1 MTGDKDYLLEALN
14 QKFGYGSFLSSQHE
28 IISNVLS
35 GRDSLVVM
43 PTGSGKS
50 ICYQLPSL
58 FIDRLTLVVS
68 PLIALMKD
76 QVDALR
82 LRGFRAAFVNSTM
95 TSAEQHKVQSDAQQ
109 GVLDIL
115 YVAPERLVSPQFRDF
130 VLDLKPGL
138 VAIDEAHCISEWGHD
153 FRPDYRKL
161 QFLRPSLPDTTLI
174 ALTATA
180 TERVREDILRQL
192 EIPEATRFVT
202 SFNRPNLVYDVRPK
216 RNSFATILS
225 LLEGIDSGS
234 AIIYCSFRQQTEDLA
249 RSLSDSGFLAL
260 AYHAGLG
267 AKDRQ
272 QTQEQFMDGRVSV
285 IVATI
290 AFGMGIDKPNVR
302 LVVHYDLP
310 KSIEGYYQETG
321 RAGRDGQPSNCV
333 LFFSYRDK
341 SQQDFFVRKIEDPV
355 ERANAEKRL
364 TLMVKYCQIRSCR
377 RQFLLNY
384 FGEEWSHDNCGSCDV
399 CRRAAGQ
406 LDSGKEFDGTELAQK
421 IMSAIIK
428 TGERFGA
435 GHIVS
440 VLRGGRGGR
449 IIDLG
454 HDQLSV
460 YGIAGGVSTNDL
472 KDAIDQLVDIG
483 LVDRAID
490 GLPVLSIAA
499 DGKKFIKDHGS
510 VTLIK
515 RESSEVTSTE
525 PGLVPDH
532 DKVLF
537 EKLRQLRKEIAG
549 ELNLP
554 AYIVFHDSVLHQM
567 ASKMPVNQSE
577 LIRVRGVGSEKLQRF
592 GDQFIAVIVAHKNKG
607 GESSDPAEYPTGP
620 PLLGRET
627 TSTDYSS
634 SAVNIDSE
642 NSTTTNPSNESI
654 IENFRHLETYL
665 SNQEEGIVNDK
676 DRRLLREAGDH
687 LALARD
693 KFRRIFGD

>member
-1 MTGDKDYLLEALN
+1 MTGDKDHLLEALN
-14 QKFGYGSFLSSQHE
+14 QRFGYGSFLSLQRE

-95 TSAEQHKVQSDAQQ
+95 TPAEQHKVQSDAQQ

-115 YVAPERLVSPQFRDF
+115 YVAPERLVSPQFQRF

-192 EIPEATRFVT
+192 GIPEATRFVT
-202 SFNRPNLVYDVRPK
+202 SFNRPNLIYDVRPK
-216 RNSFATILS
+216 RNSFAT
-225 LLEGIDSGS
+225 LLGLLQGIGSGS
-234 AIIYCSFRQQTEDLA
+234 AIVYCSSRQQTEDLA
-249 RSLSDSGFLAL
+249 RSLSDSGFSAL

-267 AKDRQ
+267 AKDRR

-321 RAGRDGQPSNCV
+321 RAGRDGQPSNCA
-333 LFFSYRDK
+333 LFFSYGDK
-341 SQQDFFVRKIEDPV
+341 SQQDFFIRKIEDQV

-364 TLMVKYCQIRSCR
+364 ALMVKYCQVRSCR

-384 FGEEWSHDNCGSCDV
+384 FGEEWPHDNCSSCDV

-421 IMSAIIK
+421 IMSAIVK

-435 GHIVS
+435 GHVVA
-440 VLRGGRGGR
+440 VLRGGRGRR

-454 HDQLSV
+454 HNQLSV
-460 YGIAGGVSTNDL
+460 YGLARGVSDNDL
-472 KDAIDQLVDIG
+472 KDAIDQLVDVG
-483 LVDRAID
+483 LVDRAAD
-490 GLPVLSIAA
+490 GLPILSITA
-499 DGKKFIKDHGS
+499 DGRKFIRDHGS
-510 VTLIK
+510 VTLVK
-515 RESSEVTSTE
+515 REIGETASVR
-525 PGLVPDH
+525 PGPAPNH
-532 DKVLF
+532 DQALF

-554 AYIVFHDSVLHQM
+554 AYIVFHDSVLRQM
-567 ASKMPVNQSE
+567 ASKMPISRSE
-577 LIRVRGVGSEKLQRF
+577 LLQISGVGPEKLKRF
-592 GDQFIAVIVAHKNKG
+592 GDRFVAVIVAHRAEG
-607 GESSDPAEYPTGP
+607 GDPPAPLTGLGSPVRELTTIGHSP
-620 PLLGRET
+620 PG
-627 TSTDYSS
+627 
-634 SAVNIDSE
+634 
-642 NSTTTNPSNESI
+642 
-654 IENFRHLETYL
+654 
-665 SNQEEGIVNDK
+665 VNDGAENLALTRPSARVVIEGFHNLEAYLASHEEKIVDNK

-693 KFRRIFGD
+693 KFRRIFGG

>member
-1 MTGDKDYLLEALN
+1 MTNDKDYLLEALN
-14 QKFGYGSFLSSQHE
+14 QRFGYGSFLSLQRE
-28 IISNVLS
+28 IIDNVLS

-95 TSAEQHKVQSDAQQ
+95 TPSEQHKVQSDAQQ
-109 GVLDIL
+109 GALDIL
-115 YVAPERLVSPQFRDF
+115 YVAPERLVSPQFQSF
-130 VLDLKPGL
+130 VFDIKPGL

-153 FRPDYRKL
+153 FRPDYRRL

-180 TERVREDILRQL
+180 TGRVREDILRQL
-192 EIPEATRFVT
+192 EIPKATRFVT
-202 SFNRPNLVYDVRPK
+202 SFNRPNLIYDVRPK
-216 RNSFATILS
+216 RNSFVT
-225 LLEGIDSGS
+225 LLGLLQGIDSGS
-234 AIIYCSFRQQTEDLA
+234 AIIYCSSRQQTEDLA
-249 RSLSDSGFLAL
+249 QNLSGSGFTAL

-267 AKDRQ
+267 AEDRRQ
-272 QTQEQFMDGRVSV
+272 IQEQFMDGRASV

-290 AFGMGIDKPNVR
+290 AFGMGIDKSNVR

-321 RAGRDGQPSNCV
+321 RAGRDGHPSSCV

-341 SQQDFFVRKIEDPV
+341 SQQDFFIGKIEDPV

-364 TLMVKYCQIRSCR
+364 ALMVKYCQVRSCR

-384 FGEEWSHDNCGSCDV
+384 FGEDWPHDNCGSCDF

-440 VLRGGRGGR
+440 VLRGGRGSR

-460 YGIAGGVSTNDL
+460 YGVVRDTSANDL

-490 GLPVLSIAA
+490 GLPILSVTA
-499 DGKKFIKDHGS
+499 DGRKFIKDSGE
-510 VTLIK
+510 VTLVK
-515 RESSEVTSTE
+515 RESSEVAPTVSNQV
-525 PGLVPDH
+525 LDH
-532 DKVLF
+532 DKALF
-537 EKLRQLRKEIAG
+537 EKLRQLRKEIAD
-549 ELNLP
+549 ELSLP
-554 AYIVFHDSVLHQM
+554 AYIVFHDSVLRQM
-567 ASKMPVNQSE
+567 ASKMPASQSE
-577 LIRVRGVGSEKLQRF
+577 LIQIRGVGLEKLKRF
-592 GDQFIAVIVAHKNKG
+592 GDRFIAVIVAHKDG
-607 GESSDPAEYPTGP
+607 GGGLSDPTTPSTVSGP
-620 PLLGRET
+620 MIGEAT
-627 TSTDYSS
+627 NIDHSS
-634 SAVNIDSE
+634 LAVNTCPG
-642 NSTTTNPSNESI
+642 NSTPTCQPDGVIVES
-654 IENFRHLETYL
+654 FRRLEAYL
-665 SNQEEGIVNDK
+665 AGQEKEVVDDEG
-676 DRRLLREAGDH
+676 RRLLREAGDH
-687 LALARD
+687 LILARD
-693 KFRRIFGD
+693 KFRRIFGR

>member
-1 MTGDKDYLLEALN
+1 MAADKDHLLEALN
-14 QKFGYGSFLSSQHE
+14 QRFGYGSFLSLQRK
-28 IISNVLS
+28 IIGNVLS
-35 GRDSLVVM
+35 GWDSLVVM

-50 ICYQLPSL
+50 VCYQLPSL
-58 FIDRLTLVVS
+58 FTDRLTLVVS

-95 TSAEQHKVQSDAQQ
+95 TSAEQHKVQADARQ
-109 GVLDIL
+109 GALDIL
-115 YVAPERLVSPQFRDF
+115 YVAPERLVSPQFQSF

-180 TERVREDILRQL
+180 TDRVREDILRQL
-192 EIPEATRFVT
+192 GIPEATRFVT
-202 SFNRPNLVYDVRPK
+202 SFNRPNLSYDVRPK
-216 RNSFATILS
+216 RNSFAT
-225 LLEGIDSGS
+225 LLTLLQVIDGGS
-234 AIIYCSFRQQTEDLA
+234 AIIYCSSRQQTEDLA
-249 RSLSDSGFLAL
+249 RSLSGSGFLAS

-267 AKDRQ
+267 AGDRR

-341 SQQDFFVRKIEDPV
+341 SQQDFFIGKIEDRV

-364 TLMVKYCQIRSCR
+364 ALMVKYCQIRSCR
-377 RQFLLNY
+377 RQFLINY
-384 FGEEWSHDNCGSCDV
+384 FGEEWPHDNCGSCDV

-435 GHIVS
+435 GHIVG
-440 VLRGGRGGR
+440 VLRGGRASR

-460 YGIAGGVSTNDL
+460 YGIAGDVSANDL
-472 KDAIDQLVDIG
+472 RDAIDQLVDIG

-499 DGKKFIKDHGS
+499 DGKKFIKDHGN
-510 VTLIK
+510 VALIK
-515 RESSEVTSTE
+515 RESGKVATAGPS
-525 PGLVPDH
+525 LVSDH

-537 EKLRQLRKEIAG
+537 EKLRQLRKKIAD

-554 AYIVFHDSVLHQM
+554 AYIVFHDSVLRQM
-567 ASKMPVNQSE
+567 ASKMPANRSE
-577 LIRVRGVGSEKLQRF
+577 LIRIRGVGLEKLQRF
-592 GDQFIAVIVAHKNKG
+592 GDWFIAVIVAHKNG
-607 GESSDPAEYPTGP
+607 GEELSDPAKPSTGP
-620 PLLGRET
+620 APSARET
-627 TSTDYSS
+627 AGIGHSPPM
-634 SAVNIDSE
+634 VNIDPE
-642 NSTTTNPSNESI
+642 NLATAGSSNGAI

-665 SNQEEGIVNDK
+665 ASQEEKIVNNK
-676 DRRLLREAGDH
+676 DRRLLREAGDY
-687 LALARD
+687 LTLARD
-693 KFRRIFGD
+693 KFRRVFGD